1 MRTLV
6 ISGINLFEGGA
17 LSIYHDCLYEILR
30 EKINERF
37 NIIAFVHKKEL
48 FKQYGRLIKI
58 IELPKSRESYIN
70 RLWYEYFYFYRFSL
84 RTDVDIWISLHD
96 ITPRVKTRKLYTY
109 CHNPSPFMKRDLS
122 KIKYSPTN
130 VAFSFL
136 YKYLYRINIKANT
149 AVIVQQ
155 DWMRKKFNEMYP
167 VKEII
172 VAHPAVSLKFARENS
187 ARENT
192 ARENTDREN
201 TDRRMAGKKVF
212 IYASYP
218 RFFKNF
224 EVICEAVKLL
234 DRDDFEV
241 WFTLDGKENS
251 YAEDLYKRYGK
262 LNQIK
267 WLGILSRE
275 EIFKK
280 YTESDCMIFSSL
292 LETWGLPISEYKM
305 LNKPIFLSNLPYA
318 HETLG
323 DYSKSRFFDPY
334 HAGDL
339 ADGMKRFL
347 DGREC
352 MHAHSS
358 VHIDTPYVCGWEEL
372 LQLIVSR

>member
-1 MRTLV
+1 MDR
-6 ISGINLFEGGA
+6 A
-17 LSIYHDCLYEILR
+17 
-30 EKINERF
+30 
-37 NIIAFVHKKEL
+37 
-48 FKQYGRLIKI
+48 
-58 IELPKSRESYIN
+58 
-70 RLWYEYFYFYRFSL
+70 
-84 RTDVDIWISLHD
+84 
-96 ITPRVKTRKLYTY
+96 
-109 CHNPSPFMKRDLS
+109 S

-192 ARENTDREN
+192 
-201 TDRRMAGKKVF
+201 DRRMAGKKVF

-234 DRDDFEV
+234 DRNDFEV

-280 YTESDCMIFSSL
+280 YTESDCMRRI
-292 LETWGLPISEYKM
+292 
-305 LNKPIFLSNLPYA
+305 N
-318 HETLG
+318 
-323 DYSKSRFFDPY
+323 
-334 HAGDL
+334 
-339 ADGMKRFL
+339 
-347 DGREC
+347 
-352 MHAHSS
+352 MH
-358 VHIDTPYVCGWEEL
+358 
-372 LQLIVSR
+372 